1 MLTTLLLVVFING
14 KPLITRLCLI
24 SHWSLV
30 TTSASEIQI
39 SLWFTGFENT
49 ICYFLLL
56 RLSICLVTVY
66 EVVYILQIIYVNIQN
81 LRWHALDVRF
91 VRVIWGFIWWRYENN
106 FCSFLVK
113 NSTDCIVIC
122 NMMILYGSWRN
133 FFLRTSMSI
142 FSLIHALVSL

>member
-1 MLTTLLLVVFING
+1 MFDFTLIISNNFSIWNSNFPVVYWFWEHNMLFPSPEAFNLSSYCIWGCVYTPNHLCEFGFRIMRQSKLLL
-14 KPLITRLCLI
+14 TCCL
-24 SHWSLV
+24 
-30 TTSASEIQI
+30 
-39 SLWFTGFENT
+39 F
-49 ICYFLLL
+49 
-56 RLSICLVTVY
+56 
-66 EVVYILQIIYVNIQN
+66 IQN